1 MKFQERYQF
10 DFAKDLLGTGGFAS
24 VYKAKDVLLDRDVA
38 IKIFS
43 QQSGN
48 KYSVVEEIKKVI
60 KFEHPSLLR
69 YYDVVLLDQQNV
81 LGQKEQLQIGVM
93 EYANAGDLK
102 DFAKANPNSPLL
114 FKFLQQVLKGLE
126 YLHQKNIVHRD
137 LKPQNIL
144 LVEENGQIN
153 AKLSDF
159 GISKDMESE
168 AKSSTMAVG
177 TIEYMAPEQFSP
189 QKYGID
195 GKIGSNVDLWSF
207 GIMVHELITQTTPF
221 GSRDGNTTAEQIMS
235 SILSTEQPKD
245 FDKLPEPYRTVVK
258 KCLVANAKERIR
270 KASEL
275 IQYFDSNYSQ
285 SNSTANDNQTTQE
298 QATKVYGKTSDPNN
312 NNTQN
317 SSSKNNNQED
327 DKTKVYG
334 KQDQNQNTND
344 DATKVYPKGKED
356 NPAVQSKHKTKKVT
370 AFVVLLFLGILVSVF
385 YNLNEQ
391 NKAEKLAR
399 LQAEEV
405 TKLAE
410 MKLQEEQQARQKVE
424 DEARQRAETEA
435 KQKAEQEAK
444 QKQAED
450 KDRKKQG
457 EKKNNN
463 QLSESNKI
471 TEAITNPKAIEW
483 FKEAEQNNADAQFEV
498 GQLYL
503 EGCCGVKQDY
513 KKAMEWYLKAAEQN
527 HIMAQARVGSLY
539 LLGKGVTRDYKKAME
554 WSLKSAEQGYSYPQY
569 DVGKMYLEGRGVPKD
584 VNKALYWFQKSA
596 EQNNG
601 DAKEALKQLQ

>member
-69 YYDVVLLDQQNV
+69 YNDVVLLDQQNV